1 MWCGTDEVDSL
12 LGLRKDS
19 DHEAT
24 VGIKNEFMQ
33 LWDGFH
39 SRAEYGVVV
48 LGATN
53 RREAIDPA
61 ALRRCVSIASLMK
74 QCGHCLGHEAMRA
87 LPRS

>member
-1 MWCGTDEVDSL
+1 MDSL
-12 LGLRKDS
+12 LGIRKDT

-33 LWDGFH
+33 LWDGFY
-39 SRAEYGVVV
+39 SRAEHGVVV

-61 ALRRCVSIASLMK
+61 ALRR
-74 QCGHCLGHEAMRA
+74 
-87 LPRS
+87 